1 MRNAKIIVVD
11 DNEAVLRSLRTI
23 LSHEFKTIV
32 TVSSPVLLPALLR
45 NGDVDMVL
53 LDMNFG
59 AGKQSGGEGLFW
71 LDRILELK
79 NPPAVILI
87 TAFGDIELAVSSLKR
102 GASDFIVKPWDNE
115 KLIQTLVH
123 VWEHRMESNTDKASS
138 VAESLINAL
147 LKKYTEAY
155 AKPLPR
161 LTAEAVD
168 KLSDMAGRGDLAL
181 LQQIVERT
189 VLLVDKCRLDADD
202 FYVEELSEVSHP
214 CTLEDM
220 ERQFI
225 AEVLKE
231 KKGNLTLAAQQ
242 LDISRQT
249 LYNKMRKYGLKI
261 IGIVSLIVFLALLGS
276 VLLITGTSY
285 FLSFVCLCII
295 LLITLLLIRWM
306 NGINRKIATFFE
318 SVRNGDTAL
327 RYPNKT
333 NDPFVKDLYT
343 EMNRI
348 ILLFSQNQSE
358 MEEKRLYY
366 ESILRVLTHEI
377 RNSITPI
384 RSLSADLLKY
394 SDTYTPKQLR
404 EGLEVIHGQAQN
416 LSAFLDSYHRL
427 THLPEPERT
436 EVPITSLFQKM
447 ERLLCAEP
455 GSDRIRFSSAEALT
469 VRVDQNL
476 IVLALINL
484 IRNALQAIEGQADG
498 IVSVEALKTDGRVY
512 ITITDNGPGISPELL
527 SAIFMPFF
535 STKSGGSGIGLS
547 ISHRI
552 MRLHGGDLTVD
563 SLPGVRTEFRMKL

>member
-115 KLIQTLVH
+115 KLIQTFVH

-189 VLLVDKCRLDADD
+189 VLLVDKCRLDAD
-202 FYVEELSEVSHP
+202 VEELSEVSHP

-249 LYNKMRKYGLKI
+249 LYNKMRKYGL
-261 IGIVSLIVFLALLGS
+261 
-276 VLLITGTSY
+276 
-285 FLSFVCLCII
+285 
-295 LLITLLLIRWM
+295 
-306 NGINRKIATFFE
+306 
-318 SVRNGDTAL
+318 
-327 RYPNKT
+327 
-333 NDPFVKDLYT
+333 
-343 EMNRI
+343 
-348 ILLFSQNQSE
+348 
-358 MEEKRLYY
+358 
-366 ESILRVLTHEI
+366 
-377 RNSITPI
+377 
-384 RSLSADLLKY
+384 
-394 SDTYTPKQLR
+394 
-404 EGLEVIHGQAQN
+404 
-416 LSAFLDSYHRL
+416 
-427 THLPEPERT
+427 
-436 EVPITSLFQKM
+436 
-447 ERLLCAEP
+447 
-455 GSDRIRFSSAEALT
+455 
-469 VRVDQNL
+469 
-476 IVLALINL
+476 
-484 IRNALQAIEGQADG
+484 
-498 IVSVEALKTDGRVY
+498 
-512 ITITDNGPGISPELL
+512 
-527 SAIFMPFF
+527 
-535 STKSGGSGIGLS
+535 
-547 ISHRI
+547 
-552 MRLHGGDLTVD
+552 
-563 SLPGVRTEFRMKL
+563 

>member
-79 NPPAVILI
+79 NPPAVILP
-87 TAFGDIELAVSSLKR
+87 AGLESSVALLKR

-249 LYNKMRKYGLKI
+249 LYNKMRKYGL
-261 IGIVSLIVFLALLGS
+261 
-276 VLLITGTSY
+276 
-285 FLSFVCLCII
+285 
-295 LLITLLLIRWM
+295 
-306 NGINRKIATFFE
+306 
-318 SVRNGDTAL
+318 
-327 RYPNKT
+327 
-333 NDPFVKDLYT
+333 
-343 EMNRI
+343 
-348 ILLFSQNQSE
+348 
-358 MEEKRLYY
+358 
-366 ESILRVLTHEI
+366 
-377 RNSITPI
+377 
-384 RSLSADLLKY
+384 
-394 SDTYTPKQLR
+394 
-404 EGLEVIHGQAQN
+404 
-416 LSAFLDSYHRL
+416 
-427 THLPEPERT
+427 
-436 EVPITSLFQKM
+436 
-447 ERLLCAEP
+447 
-455 GSDRIRFSSAEALT
+455 
-469 VRVDQNL
+469 
-476 IVLALINL
+476 
-484 IRNALQAIEGQADG
+484 
-498 IVSVEALKTDGRVY
+498 
-512 ITITDNGPGISPELL
+512 
-527 SAIFMPFF
+527 
-535 STKSGGSGIGLS
+535 
-547 ISHRI
+547 
-552 MRLHGGDLTVD
+552 
-563 SLPGVRTEFRMKL
+563 

>member
-87 TAFGDIELAVSSLKR
+87 TAFGDIELAVSSL
-102 GASDFIVKPWDNE
+102 
-115 KLIQTLVH
+115 IQTLVH

-202 FYVEELSEVSHP
+202 FYVEELAEASHP

-249 LYNKMRKYGLKI
+249 LYNKMRKYGL
-261 IGIVSLIVFLALLGS
+261 
-276 VLLITGTSY
+276 
-285 FLSFVCLCII
+285 
-295 LLITLLLIRWM
+295 
-306 NGINRKIATFFE
+306 
-318 SVRNGDTAL
+318 
-327 RYPNKT
+327 
-333 NDPFVKDLYT
+333 
-343 EMNRI
+343 
-348 ILLFSQNQSE
+348 
-358 MEEKRLYY
+358 
-366 ESILRVLTHEI
+366 
-377 RNSITPI
+377 
-384 RSLSADLLKY
+384 
-394 SDTYTPKQLR
+394 
-404 EGLEVIHGQAQN
+404 
-416 LSAFLDSYHRL
+416 
-427 THLPEPERT
+427 
-436 EVPITSLFQKM
+436 
-447 ERLLCAEP
+447 
-455 GSDRIRFSSAEALT
+455 
-469 VRVDQNL
+469 
-476 IVLALINL
+476 
-484 IRNALQAIEGQADG
+484 
-498 IVSVEALKTDGRVY
+498 
-512 ITITDNGPGISPELL
+512 
-527 SAIFMPFF
+527 
-535 STKSGGSGIGLS
+535 
-547 ISHRI
+547 
-552 MRLHGGDLTVD
+552 
-563 SLPGVRTEFRMKL
+563 

>member
-181 LQQIVERT
+181 LQQIV
-189 VLLVDKCRLDADD
+189 LLVDKCRLDADD

-249 LYNKMRKYGLKI
+249 LYNKMRKYGL
-261 IGIVSLIVFLALLGS
+261 
-276 VLLITGTSY
+276 
-285 FLSFVCLCII
+285 
-295 LLITLLLIRWM
+295 
-306 NGINRKIATFFE
+306 
-318 SVRNGDTAL
+318 
-327 RYPNKT
+327 
-333 NDPFVKDLYT
+333 
-343 EMNRI
+343 
-348 ILLFSQNQSE
+348 
-358 MEEKRLYY
+358 
-366 ESILRVLTHEI
+366 
-377 RNSITPI
+377 
-384 RSLSADLLKY
+384 
-394 SDTYTPKQLR
+394 
-404 EGLEVIHGQAQN
+404 
-416 LSAFLDSYHRL
+416 
-427 THLPEPERT
+427 
-436 EVPITSLFQKM
+436 
-447 ERLLCAEP
+447 
-455 GSDRIRFSSAEALT
+455 
-469 VRVDQNL
+469 
-476 IVLALINL
+476 
-484 IRNALQAIEGQADG
+484 
-498 IVSVEALKTDGRVY
+498 
-512 ITITDNGPGISPELL
+512 
-527 SAIFMPFF
+527 
-535 STKSGGSGIGLS
+535 
-547 ISHRI
+547 
-552 MRLHGGDLTVD
+552 
-563 SLPGVRTEFRMKL
+563 